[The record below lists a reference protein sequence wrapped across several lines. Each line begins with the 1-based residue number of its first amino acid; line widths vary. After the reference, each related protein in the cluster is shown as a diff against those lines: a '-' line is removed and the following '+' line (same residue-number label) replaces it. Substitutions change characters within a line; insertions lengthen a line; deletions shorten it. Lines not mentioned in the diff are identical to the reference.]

1 MSIFNKLKSDGL
13 EESQDRLGGFSPLET
28 DIYKGVIKALYAG
41 QSSGGAMSVSLIV
54 DIGGREYRETLWVTN
69 KNGENFFLNKD
80 DKTKKVPLPG
90 FTVADD
96 IVLIATGEPLSA
108 QETEDKVIKLYD
120 FEAKAEL
127 PKSVPM
133 ITAAIGKEISLGIV
147 KQTVNKNVKQ
157 GDEYVPSAETRD
169 ENVIEKVFHP
179 ELKLTVA
186 EARNGQ
192 EEAKFY
198 DAWLE
203 CNKGQTRDKRKVKD
217 GAGAPGAPAKA
228 APGAAAGGQAPRKSL
243 FGK

>member
-13 EESQDRLGGFSPLET
+13 EESQDRLGGFSTLET

-41 QSSGGAMSVSLIV
+41 QSSSGAMSVSLIV

-96 IVLIATGEPLSA
+96 ILLIATGEPLA
-108 QETEDKVIKLYD
+108 NQETEDKVIKLYD

-133 ITAAIGKEISLGIV
+133 ITAAIGKKISLGIV
-147 KQTVNKNVKQ
+147 KQTVNRNVKQ

-203 CNKGQTRDKRKVKD
+203 RNKGQTRDKRKVKD
-217 GAGAPGAPAKA
+217 GAPGAPAKA
-228 APGAAAGGQAPRKSL
+228 APAAGASGQAPRKSL

>member
-1 MSIFNKLKSDGL
+1 
-13 EESQDRLGGFSPLET
+13 
-28 DIYKGVIKALYAG
+28 
-41 QSSGGAMSVSLIV
+41 
-54 DIGGREYRETLWVTN
+54 
-69 KNGENFFLNKD
+69 
-80 DKTKKVPLPG
+80 
-90 FTVADD
+90 
-96 IVLIATGEPLSA
+96 
-108 QETEDKVIKLYD
+108 
-120 FEAKAEL
+120 
-127 PKSVPM
+127 M
-133 ITAAIGKEISLGIV
+133 ITAAIGKVISLGIV

-203 CNKGQTRDKRKVKD
+203 RNKGQTRDKRKVKD

-228 APGAAAGGQAPRKSL
+228 APAAGASGQAPRKSL